1 LILVGDVG
9 GLEFRPAAFA
19 ALAIAV
25 VAAYFL
31 KGFSGF
37 GPALIFMPVASVV
50 YSPQLALA
58 TSAVVDIVVGVGFL
72 FALHYGAEEKR
83 LVARM
88 TAYVAAGAVVGAS
101 LAGVLPTDVLLA
113 LIALVVFV
121 LGVRLWLA
129 TGRQVAAGLVARR
142 STAIACIAGGMSGG
156 LTGISGPFVVAGA
169 AQLDKGAFRRILVA
183 VFLVESIVKTVVYGV
198 TGIPLGEVLTLSL
211 AIAPFILVGLAL
223 GATAHF
229 RVSQRRFFQVTGA
242 VLIAL
247 ALETAVSLVR

>member
-1 LILVGDVG
+1 LIPLGDVG

-19 ALAIAV
+19 ALAVAV

-37 GPALIFMPVASVV
+37 GPALIFMPVASIV

-72 FALHYGAEEKR
+72 VALHYSAEEKR
-83 LVARM
+83 LIARM
-88 TAYVAAGAVVGAS
+88 TVYVAAGAVVGAS
-101 LAGVLPTDVLLA
+101 LAGVLPTGVLLA
-113 LIALVVFV
+113 LIAVFVFV
-121 LGVRLWLA
+121 LGVRMLL
-129 TGRQVAAGLVARR
+129 AAGEHLAAGFVARR
-142 STAIACIAGGMSGG
+142 SIAVACIAGGVSGG

-183 VFLVESIVKTVVYGV
+183 VFLVESIVKTVVYGA
-198 TGIPLGEVLTLSL
+198 TGIPFGQVIALSL
-211 AIAPFILVGLAL
+211 AIAPFIAIGLAI
-223 GATAHF
+223 GALAHF

-242 VLIAL
+242 VLVAL
-247 ALETAVSLVR
+247 AFETVVALLR

>member
-1 LILVGDVG
+1 LIFVGDVG

-19 ALAIAV
+19 ALAVAV
-25 VAAYFL
+25 VGAYFL

-58 TSAVVDIVVGVGFL
+58 TSAFVDIFVGVGFL
-72 FALHYGAEEKR
+72 FALHYSAEEKR
-83 LVARM
+83 LIVRM

-113 LIALVVFV
+113 LIALFVFG
-121 LGVRLWLA
+121 LGVRMLLA
-129 TGRQVAAGLVARR
+129 AGECVAADFVARR
-142 STAIACIAGGMSGG
+142 STAVACIAGGLSGG

-183 VFLVESIVKTVVYGV
+183 VFLVESIVKAVVYGA
-198 TGIPLGEVLTLSL
+198 TGIPYEQVLTLSL
-211 AIAPFILVGLAL
+211 AIAPFILLGLAL

-229 RVSQRRFFQVTGA
+229 RVSQHRFFQVTGA
-242 VLIAL
+242 VLIVL
-247 ALETAVSLVR
+247 ALETAVALVR